1 MSYYIFYN
9 LALMKAVLH
18 KILSLVMALVVLFS
32 TTSFTVNM
40 HYCGDYLVDMKI
52 YQEAEGCGMEIPMT
66 NSTSETTLSKT
77 PCCKNEQLL
86 IPGQDELQTPLD
98 NFSFSTEYFV
108 VATVYSYINLFESL
122 LKETIPFKEYVPPNL
137 VFDIQVLDQVFII

>member
-9 LALMKAVLH
+9 LAQMKAIFH
-18 KILSLVMALVVLFS
+18 KIMSLVMALVVLLS

-40 HYCGDYLVDMKI
+40 HYCGDNLVDMKI

-66 NSTSETTLSKT
+66 NSTSETALSKT

-86 IPGQDELQTPLD
+86 IQGQNELQTPIDSL
-98 NFSFSTEYFV
+98 SFSIEYFV
-108 VATVYSYINLFESL
+108 VSTVYSYINLFESL
-122 LKETIPFKEYVPPNL
+122 PKEVIPFKDYSPPNL
-137 VFDIQVLDQVFII
+137 VTDIHVII

>member
-9 LALMKAVLH
+9 LALMKAVFH
-18 KILSLVMALVVLFS
+18 KIMSLVMALVVLFS

-40 HYCGDYLVDMKI
+40 HYCGDHLVDMKI

-66 NSTSETTLSKT
+66 NLTSETGLSKT

-86 IPGQDELQTPLD
+86 IQGQDELQTPID
-98 NFSFSTEYFV
+98 NLSFSIEYFV
-108 VATVYSYINLFESL
+108 IATVYSYINLFESL
-122 LKETIPFKEYVPPNL
+122 PKETIPFKEYVPPNL
-137 VFDIQVLDQVFII
+137 VADIQVLDQVFII